1 MEEFVIEESGA
12 DLRMFQDLRT
22 FQELDMKSSP

>member
-1 MEEFVIEESGA
+1 MEFVIEVLGV